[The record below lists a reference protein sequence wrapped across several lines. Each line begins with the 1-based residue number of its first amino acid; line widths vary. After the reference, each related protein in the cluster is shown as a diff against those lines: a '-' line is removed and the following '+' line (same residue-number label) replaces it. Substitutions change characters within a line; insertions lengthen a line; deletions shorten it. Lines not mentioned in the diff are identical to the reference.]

1 VKAMCKE
8 RGFTLIE
15 MLIVFTIISVLIML
29 SIPKMDRLVEKKQI
43 DYFIEQFKDDLLYA
57 QQYAMTNKSSVIIAF
72 YHQQPVYRIMEG
84 SVFGRILLHRSYSA
98 NLQIQPVTLEPPLIF
113 LPNGNVNKSGTILV
127 TYGKQTYK
135 IVFLLGK
142 GRFYVQKL

>member
-1 VKAMCKE
+1 VKTMRKE
-8 RGFTLIE
+8 SGFTFIE
-15 MLIVFTIISVLIML
+15 MLIVFTIISVMLML
-29 SIPKMDRLVEKKQI
+29 SVPKMDRLVEKKQI
-43 DYFIEQFKDDLLYA
+43 DYFIEQFKNDLLYA
-57 QQYAMTNKSSVIIAF
+57 QQYAMTHKSSVTIVF
-72 YHQQPVYRIMEG
+72 YHPQPVYRIMEG

-98 NLQIQPVTLEPPLIF
+98 NLQIHPVTLQSPLIF
-113 LPNGNVNKSGTILV
+113 SPNGNVNKSGTILI

>member
-1 VKAMCKE
+1 VKTMRKE
-8 RGFTLIE
+8 SGFTLIE
-15 MLIVFTIISVLIML
+15 MLIVFTIISVLIIL
-29 SIPKMDRLVEKKQI
+29 SVPKMDHLVEKKQI
-43 DYFIEQFKDDLLYA
+43 DYFIEQFKDDMLYA
-57 QQYAMTNKSSVIIAF
+57 QQYAMTHKTSVIIVF

-84 SVFGRILLHRSYSA
+84 GVFGRILLHRSYSA
-98 NLQIQPVTLEPPLIF
+98 NLQIQPVTLQSPLIF
-113 LPNGNVNKSGTILV
+113 FPNGNVNKSGTILV

>member
-1 VKAMCKE
+1 MRKE
-8 RGFTLIE
+8 SGFTLIE
-15 MLIVFTIISVLIML
+15 MLIVLTIINVLLML
-29 SIPKMDRLVEKKQI
+29 SIPKMDRLVEKKQT
-43 DYFIEQFKDDLLYA
+43 DYFIEQFKDDMLYA
-57 QQYAMTNKSSVIIAF
+57 QQYAMTHKSSVIIVF
-72 YHQQPVYRIMEG
+72 YDQQPVYRITEE
-84 SVFGRILLHRSYSA
+84 SVFGRILLHRSYSDK
-98 NLQIQPVTLEPPLIF
+98 LQIQPVTLQSPLIF